1 MNNKNLKTMYGG
13 NFNQSDYNVSLLDSF
28 NPNKTGGFDL
38 SKLAKLATQASKA
51 IKGVESAVNKGTAIA
66 NKASE
71 LVDKTS
77 SSMALLNKN
86 NMNDCITIA
95 QKMTPD
101 EINVMITKLQS
112 IVADKLKK

>member
-38 SKLAKLATQASKA
+38 SKLAKLATQASNA
-51 IKGVESAVNKGTAIA
+51 IKGVESAVNKGTALASKA
-66 NKASE
+66 NE
-71 LVDKTS
+71 LVNKTTS
-77 SSMALLNKN
+77 SVALLNN
-86 NMNDCITIA
+86 NDCITIA

-101 EINVMITKLQS
+101 EIKVMITKLQS
-112 IVADKLKK
+112 ILADKLKK